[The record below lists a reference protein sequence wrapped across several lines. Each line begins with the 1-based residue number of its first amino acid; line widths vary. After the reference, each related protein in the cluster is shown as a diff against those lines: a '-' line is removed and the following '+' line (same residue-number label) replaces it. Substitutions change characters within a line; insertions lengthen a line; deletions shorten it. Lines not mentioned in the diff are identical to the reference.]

1 VLNKSLQEQEKRQQW
16 LIPLFSF
23 LFAFILSITPAYADN
38 LIVISREADSYH
50 QVADSI
56 NQSLNTNYK
65 VITLKELDENSH
77 SIGDYQQIIAVGSRA
92 ADQLVTLAPA
102 DTPLYVSFIPRQ
114 TYSQLLLKYADHQR
128 IKTKKITAIYL
139 DQPYYRQLALA
150 KLVTPSAKSIA
161 TALGPHSSN
170 DRKLLQKAAK
180 KLDLELKSVT
190 LAETDNPIHKLQP
203 LIKSADIFLSLPDKS
218 VFNRTTAKWVLY
230 ISFRQRIP
238 LIAFSKKY
246 VEAGALAAVYSTPED
261 IGKQTAEALKYYA
274 VRGRLP
280 DPTYS
285 DFFDVST
292 NKAAANSLRIVIP
305 PEENLVEQLRGLE

>member
-1 VLNKSLQEQEKRQQW
+1 MLNKSLQEQEKNKQW
-16 LIPLFSF
+16 VTPLLSF
-23 LFAFILSITPAYADN
+23 LFAFILSIFPAYADN
-38 LIVISREADSYH
+38 LIVISREADSYN
-50 QVADSI
+50 QVANSI
-56 NQSLNTNYK
+56 NQALNTNYK
-65 VITLKELDENSH
+65 IITLKELDENSYNIK
-77 SIGDYQQIIAVGSRA
+77 SYQQIIAVGSRA
-92 ADQLVTLAPA
+92 ADQLVSLAPA

-150 KLVTPSAKSIA
+150 KLITPTAKSIA

-180 KLDLELKSVT
+180 RQGLELKSVT

-218 VFNRTTAKWVLY
+218 VFNRTTAKWILY

-261 IGKQTAEALKYYA
+261 VGKQTAEALKYYA
-274 VRGRLP
+274 MRSRLP

-285 DFFDVST
+285 EFFDVST
-292 NKAAANSLRIVIP
+292 NKAAANSLRIAIP
-305 PEENLVEQLRGLE
+305 PEEKLVEQLRGLK